1 MKFLK
6 KKKIQEEKTES
17 VKMDEGKILVDEN
30 EFIDLK
36 EELQGYYNML
46 TLFESR
52 GIIVNDKK
60 DSVKIDLSL
69 LDRIK
74 LSLYGLFDYENL
86 PSEIPSHTI
95 EDFLFYG
102 DAVFFEVAGK
112 YYVGNYVVEGDRDVY
127 NNPIHIY
134 PIFKNGTQ
142 ISKRKVDEDCVI
154 LRNTFTGLSTYQ
166 VIEPLIK
173 RLVLN
178 YDISLNNLKMSRVK
192 KLFTTNDTKSLKNV
206 KREIVNLLN
215 NSGSVAFAHT
225 QIGELDDFP
234 LYEKFESSEYW
245 EDFNSTF
252 SLLWNILGI
261 NSNPNEDKKER
272 LVVDEVNINEE
283 RVGLVLEAMFK
294 TRQDFVEKINEIFG
308 LNIKL
313 KMYVNYKKKEN
324 DINDFEEDFN

>member
-1 MKFLK
+1 MLFFK
-6 KKKIQEEKTES
+6 KKKIKEENNKIE
-17 VKMDEGKILVDEN
+17 EGKILVDEK

-36 EELQGYYNML
+36 EQLMGYYNMM
-46 TLFESR
+46 TLFENR
-52 GIIVNDKK
+52 GIVTNDKK
-60 DSVKIDLSL
+60 DTVKIDLSL

-86 PSEIPSHTI
+86 PPEIPSHII

-102 DAVFFEVAGK
+102 EAVFFEVAGK
-112 YYVGNYVVEGDRDVY
+112 YYVGSFIVEGDRDVY
-127 NNPIHIY
+127 NNPIHVY
-134 PIFKNGTQ
+134 PVFKNGTQ
-142 ISKRKVDEDCVI
+142 ISKRKVNEDCVI

-192 KLFTTNDTKSLKNV
+192 KLFTTNDTKSLTNI
-206 KREIVNLLN
+206 KREISTLLN
-215 NSGSVAFAHT
+215 GSGSVAFAHT
-225 QIGELDDFP
+225 QLGDIADFP
-234 LYEKFESSEYW
+234 LYETFNSSEYW

-272 LVVDEVNINEE
+272 LIVDEVTINEQ

-294 TRQDFVEKINEIFG
+294 TRQDFVNKINEIFG

-313 KMYVNYKKKEN
+313 KMYVNYKKESESET
-324 DINDFEEDFN
+324 IEFEEDYN